1 MGPGVS
7 RVEEMG
13 TIPVLLNTPTVGF
26 NPTTEF
32 RLEGDVIDPEVSVP
46 TAAAVG
52 TETSGSI
59 TSPSSLN
66 SVVGLKPTVGVLSR
80 TGIVPIS
87 STLDTPGPMTKN
99 VTDNYILLK
108 AMLGKD
114 NSDASELSFPNIAF
128 NRM

>member
-46 TAAAVG
+46 TAATAKFAA
-52 TETSGSI
+52 T
-59 TSPSSLN
+59 
-66 SVVGLKPTVGVLSR
+66 
-80 TGIVPIS
+80 
-87 STLDTPGPMTKN
+87 DTPLP
-99 VTDNYILLK
+99 
-108 AMLGKD
+108 A
-114 NSDASELSFPNIAF
+114 ELPPVSKTARP
-128 NRM
+128 